1 MGTAIR
7 QTKSRTIKNLN
18 QSYITFSYYIA
29 LKTINQ
35 KQKKSIYPN
44 ATKLIYEIYLTK
56 CRQ

>member
-35 KQKKSIYPN
+35 KQKK
-44 ATKLIYEIYLTK
+44 KYLPQRNKTYI
-56 CRQ
+56 